1 MLIERRCRV
10 RLTLQFS
17 VMTKGSE
24 RQYILKILEDIQTK
38 QAFMNKVID
47 DYFFVYDFDKQQRS
61 FIARVVYGTIEH
73 QNYIDFCIN
82 HVSSIKINKMKP
94 TIRGILRMSVYQILF
109 MDKVPAHAAI
119 NEAVKLTQKRKF
131 TNLKS
136 FVNGVLRNVER
147 QKQGFPELIKQLPEA
162 EYLSVQY
169 SLNHELTT
177 YLLSQYSFDALEKF
191 LIESQREKETCV
203 RTNILKLTTA
213 DLKEKLLAQ
222 CEIRDGNLFKD
233 SFYIRG
239 YDQLNVLEPF
249 INGEFQVQ
257 DESSTLVGI
266 IANLNKSSNVIDV
279 CAAPGGKTTHMAML
293 MENAGRIVACDI
305 SETKTHKIQ
314 ENCER
319 LSLSNV
325 TIITQDATIKNDD
338 FIQAFDTVIADVPCS
353 GLGVFRSKPDIKH
366 NMTREKISRLIE
378 IQKSILQNVK
388 DYVKVDGVL
397 IYSTCTINK
406 DENAN
411 QIDGFLKDNPSFVAV
426 DLMNE
431 PQLNGLIKS
440 HIKDKYLQL
449 LTDEQVTDG
458 FFIAKLKRIQ
468 E

>member
-1 MLIERRCRV
+1 
-10 RLTLQFS
+10 
-17 VMTKGSE
+17 MTKGSE

-73 QNYIDFCIN
+73 QNYINFCIN
-82 HVSSIKINKMKP
+82 NVSNIKINKMKP
-94 TIRGILRMSVYQILF
+94 TIRSILRMSVYQILF

-136 FVNGVLRNVER
+136 FVNGVLRNIER
-147 QKQGFPELIKQLPEA
+147 QKQEFPELIKKLPEA
-162 EYLSVQY
+162 DFLSVRY

-177 YLLSQYSFDALEKF
+177 YLLTQYSFEALERF
-191 LIESQREKETCV
+191 LVESQREKETCV
-203 RTNILKLTTA
+203 RTNVLKLTTA
-213 DLKEKLLAQ
+213 ELKEKLISL
-222 CEIRDGNLFKD
+222 CEIREGNLFDD

-239 YDQLNVLEPF
+239 YDQLQLLEPF
-249 INGEFQVQ
+249 LKGEFQVQ
-257 DESSTLVGI
+257 DESSTIVGI
-266 IANLNKSSNVIDV
+266 IANLERESKVIDV

-293 MENAGRIVACDI
+293 MENAGNVIACDI
-305 SETKTHKIQ
+305 SEAKTQKIY
-314 ENCER
+314 ENCKR
-319 LSLSNV
+319 LNLSNV
-325 TIITQDATIKNDD
+325 SIVTQDATIKNED
-338 FIQAFDTVIADVPCS
+338 FINAFDTVVADVPCS
-353 GLGVFRSKPDIKH
+353 GLGVLRSKPDIKH
-366 NMTREKISRLIE
+366 NMTREKITRLIE

-388 DYVKVDGVL
+388 DYVKVGGVL

-411 QIDGFLKDNPSFVAV
+411 QMDEFLRCNPSFIAI
-426 DLMNE
+426 DLMQE
-431 PQLNGLIKS
+431 PQLNSLIKN
-440 HIKDKYLQL
+440 HIKDNYLQL